1 MESMS
6 ILDER
11 DIQNFNYY
19 SEPKKNF
26 NKDKRKRKFRKL
38 ILIIILIFSKRN
50 NEPCQYYPFNKFVNK
65 DTVKLFTEIIFE
77 FPNWDTTY
85 MK

>member
-6 ILDER
+6 ILHDRLDER
-11 DIQNFNYY
+11 DIQNFNYS

-38 ILIIILIFSKRN
+38 ILIIILIFSKSN
-50 NEPCQYYPFNKFVNK
+50 NEPCQYYPFNKFVIFVIK
-65 DTVKLFTEIIFE
+65 MKLIC
-77 FPNWDTTY
+77 
-85 MK
+85 K